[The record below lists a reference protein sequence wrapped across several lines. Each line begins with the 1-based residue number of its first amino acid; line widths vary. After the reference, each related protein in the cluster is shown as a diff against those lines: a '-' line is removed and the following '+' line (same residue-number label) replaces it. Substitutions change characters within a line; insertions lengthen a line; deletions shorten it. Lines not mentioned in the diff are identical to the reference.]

1 MTTNAYMTSVKLKF
15 TFLITI
21 NLWQTCNGTRLVST
35 TKLVI
40 SHLITTK
47 LVISHLIT
55 YCKSLWMPSKQWK
68 FSKHTLRKQI
78 EEHGDGLF
86 NP

>member
-1 MTTNAYMTSVKLKF
+1 MTSGKLKF
-15 TFLITI
+15 TFLII
-21 NLWQTCNGTRLVST
+21 ISLWQTCNGTRLVST

-40 SHLITTK
+40 SHLIT
-47 LVISHLIT
+47 
-55 YCKSLWMPSKQWK
+55 YCKNLWMPSRQWK
-68 FSKHTLRKQI
+68 FSKHTLKNKI